1 MAVAG
6 IELWLIQAF
15 CRWSSRAVRENERDC
30 QLASATDLAVRVAK
44 GVQLTE
50 VRDSIY
56 ERLDC
61 RVEPGM
67 AVATER
73 AFEEALEESVQGC
86 SLGGLL
92 ADQVREQVQDRV
104 MQVAG
109 VGPARFVSCAE
120 ASSGRLHIGNTDVVT
135 WCGRRWVHRVSEG
148 LPGLTRCRQ
157 CLRAVAL
164 GVSGG
169 EVQVLDL

>member
-15 CRWSSRAVRENERDC
+15 CRWGSRAVLEYVRDC

-56 ERLDC
+56 ERLNY

-86 SLGGLL
+86 SIGGLM
-92 ADQVREQVQDRV
+92 ADQVGEQVQGRV
-104 MQVAG
+104 MQVAR
-109 VGPARFVSCAE
+109 VGPARFVSCAGT
-120 ASSGRLHIGNTDVVT
+120 SSGRLHIGKTDVVHVVWKAMGT
-135 WCGRRWVHRVSEG
+135 SRV
-148 LPGLTRCRQ
+148 
-157 CLRAVAL
+157 
-164 GVSGG
+164 
-169 EVQVLDL
+169 

>member
-15 CRWSSRAVRENERDC
+15 CRWGSRAVLEYVRDC
-30 QLASATDLAVRVAK
+30 QLASATDLAERVAK

-50 VRDSIY
+50 VRDSIC
-56 ERLDC
+56 ERLNY

-86 SLGGLL
+86 SIGGLMT
-92 ADQVREQVQDRV
+92 DQVREQVQGRL
-104 MQVAG
+104 QVAG

-120 ASSGRLHIGNTDVVT
+120 TSSGRLTLGKRT
-135 WCGRRWVHRVSEG
+135 WSRGVEG
-148 LPGLTRCRQ
+148 DRYIA
-157 CLRAVAL
+157 CLR
-164 GVSGG
+164 GF
-169 EVQVLDL
+169 QD

>member
-1 MAVAG
+1 MTA
-6 IELWLIQAF
+6 
-15 CRWSSRAVRENERDC
+15 

-50 VRDSIY
+50 MHSIY

-86 SLGGLL
+86 SIGGLM
-92 ADQVREQVQDRV
+92 ADQVREQVQGRV
-104 MQVAG
+104 MQVVG

-120 ASSGRLHIGNTDVVT
+120 VSSGRLHIHVV
-135 WCGRRWVHRVSEG
+135 WK
-148 LPGLTRCRQ
+148 
-157 CLRAVAL
+157 AM
-164 GVSGG
+164 G
-169 EVQVLDL
+169 EVQVLDP

>member
-1 MAVAG
+1 MLEYV
-6 IELWLIQAF
+6 
-15 CRWSSRAVRENERDC
+15 RDC

-67 AVATER
+67 SVATER

-86 SLGGLL
+86 SIGGLM
-92 ADQVREQVQDRV
+92 ADQVREQVQGRV
-104 MQVAG
+104 MQAQG
-109 VGPARFVSCAE
+109 WDLR
-120 ASSGRLHIGNTDVVT
+120 
-135 WCGRRWVHRVSEG
+135 G
-148 LPGLTRCRQ
+148 L
-157 CLRAVAL
+157 
-164 GVSGG
+164 
-169 EVQVLDL
+169 

>member
-1 MAVAG
+1 MLEYV
-6 IELWLIQAF
+6 
-15 CRWSSRAVRENERDC
+15 RDC

-61 RVEPGM
+61 RVEPGL

-86 SLGGLL
+86 SIGGLM
-92 ADQVREQVQDRV
+92 ADQVGEQVHGRV
-104 MQVAG
+104 MQFAG
-109 VGPARFVSCAE
+109 VGPARFASCAE
-120 ASSGRLHIGNTDVVT
+120 TSSGRLHIGKTDVVT
-135 WCGRRWVHRVSEG
+135 WCGRRWVHLVSEW

-169 EVQVLDL
+169 EVQVLDP

>member
-1 MAVAG
+1 MLEYV
-6 IELWLIQAF
+6 
-15 CRWSSRAVRENERDC
+15 RDC

-44 GVQLTE
+44 DVQLTE

-56 ERLDC
+56 ERLDS

-73 AFEEALEESVQGC
+73 AYEEALEESVQGC
-86 SLGGLL
+86 SIGGLM
-92 ADQVREQVQDRV
+92 ADQVMEQVQGRV

-120 ASSGRLHIGNTDVVT
+120 GLHIGKTDVVT
-135 WCGRRWVHRVSEG
+135 WCGRQWVHRVSEG

-169 EVQVLDL
+169 EVQELEFGPG